1 MTAHVTAG
9 GDVTALA
16 ALATLVLSVGL
27 APLLLDRTVDPAR
40 TLALSLVA
48 QVVWHAVFMAS
59 AGHGAMAH
67 HVDTTTMAVHHLVA
81 AAVAAAVAAG
91 CERTLADALDWL
103 VGVAVPRPL
112 RAAALP
118 VRARLMPAYAA
129 LVRVPD
135 RGPHDPARPLRA
147 PPGAPALG

>member
-1 MTAHVTAG
+1 MTAHASAG

-16 ALATLVLSVGL
+16 ALGTLVLSVGL
-27 APLLLDRTVDPAR
+27 APLLLDRSVDPAR

-48 QVVWHAVFMAS
+48 QVVWHGAFMAT

-67 HVDTTTMAVHHLVA
+67 HVDTTTMAVHHLLA

-103 VGVAVPRPL
+103 VGVVVPR
-112 RAAALP
+112 AARPVALP
-118 VRARLMPAYAA
+118 VRPRLLPAYAA
-129 LVRVPD
+129 LLRVPD
-135 RGPHDPARPLRA
+135 SGPHDPARPLRA
-147 PPGAPALG
+147 PPSAAALG